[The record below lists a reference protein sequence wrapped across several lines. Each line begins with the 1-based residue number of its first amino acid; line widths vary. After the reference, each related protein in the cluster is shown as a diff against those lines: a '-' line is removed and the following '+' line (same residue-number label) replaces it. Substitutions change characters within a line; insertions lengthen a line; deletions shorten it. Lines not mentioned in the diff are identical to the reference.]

1 MGIIKAAAGAIGG
14 GLADQWLGI
23 DDIIAYCKVS
33 RGVFAYSIG
42 LLMNDIIGQIVPAD
56 LYHLN
61 HLIGNLFTGTDRL
74 SDPDDFD
81 LLGYRP
87 IKERSQAETDE
98 NGEQDTEHTYH
109 GAVSQKAHT
118 GHNLLRD

>member
-1 MGIIKAAAGAIGG
+1 
-14 GLADQWLGI
+14 
-23 DDIIAYCKVS
+23 
-33 RGVFAYSIG
+33 
-42 LLMNDIIGQIVPAD
+42 MNDIIGQIVPAD

-61 HLIGNLFTGTDRL
+61 HLIGNLFTGTDRI
-74 SDPDDFD
+74 SDSDDFD

-109 GAVSQKAHT
+109 GAGFSESSYGA
-118 GHNLLRD
+118 